1 VFTLRI
7 ERIDSRGT
15 WMFMDVP
22 HGGKAMTGR
31 KLRFDAP
38 ETDTASDSVSALT
51 VAALRRAA
59 NPLPDEPD
67 AELPANDSVSIESAS
82 AEPHALERAIQLEL
96 LNQSDVRFSSL
107 VVHRIPDGVCL
118 QGVIEI
124 DNDLPDIE
132 RITRELSGVN
142 RVMNHLV
149 VRRRAS
155 NA

>member
-1 VFTLRI
+1 
-7 ERIDSRGT
+7 
-15 WMFMDVP
+15 MDVS
-22 HGGKAMTGR
+22 HGGKAMAGR
-31 KLRFDAP
+31 KLRFDTP
-38 ETDTASDSVSALT
+38 ETDTASDSVSAVT

-59 NPLPDEPD
+59 SPLPDESD
-67 AELPANDSVSIESAS
+67 TGLPANDSDSMESAG

-107 VVHRIPDGVCL
+107 VVRRFRDGVCL
-118 QGVIEI
+118 QGVIEV
-124 DNDLPDIE
+124 DDDLPDIE

>member
-1 VFTLRI
+1 
-7 ERIDSRGT
+7 
-15 WMFMDVP
+15 M
-22 HGGKAMTGR
+22 AGR

-38 ETDTASDSVSALT
+38 ETNTASDSVSALT
-51 VAALRRAA
+51 VAALRGAA
-59 NPLPDEPD
+59 SPLPDESD
-67 AELPANDSVSIESAS
+67 TELPARDSEATESAS

-107 VVHRIPDGVCL
+107 VVRRFRDGVCL